1 MGERRTSWEGDSD
14 SEPDLFDR
22 YETFK
27 IVKVQ
32 DQRLG
37 ILYRLFQLGIFV
49 YILYTII
56 ADEGYLRKEPP
67 VNGAVRIS
75 LQAPSTLSAPPYCNN
90 PLPCIYWGANEI
102 QFPSDGAG
110 VAFVT
115 TRASVKRYPPP
126 TGCNF
131 LSPSSPTD
139 PCIFDAKTTP
149 FDFIANKSYIGDIE
163 NYTLMI
169 EHSIRGQ
176 TTSIAV
182 RNGIMDGKLMSADG
196 KTVIKEW
203 TNATRM
209 AENSEAD
216 GDIVTVSDLLQA
228 AGANL
233 EAPST
238 APGAAPGETY
248 RSSGIVIVIVIEY
261 TNVPFKKDEL
271 SYKYLPQVIDGNEYK
286 TVENLY
292 QSDGSYILKDRHGI
306 RFVFQQHGQ
315 IGEFNMIAL
324 LQNIVAGFAL
334 FGLAAII
341 VEFLMLKLLPEKQ
354 LYEEAKFEATDDI
367 DQMRKNKSHKL
378 DDDEESK

>member
-1 MGERRTSWEGDSD
+1 MKINISSF
-14 SEPDLFDR
+14 LQ

-37 ILYRLFQLGIFV
+37 ALYRLFQLAIFA

-56 ADEGYLRKEPP
+56 ANEGYLSKEPP
-67 VNGAVRIS
+67 VDGAVRIS
-75 LQAPSTLSAPPYCNN
+75 LQAPKTLSAPSYCSN

-110 VAFVT
+110 VAFIT
-115 TRASVKRYPPP
+115 TRASVTQYPPP

-131 LSPSSPTD
+131 LTPSSPSD
-139 PCIFDAKTTP
+139 ACIFNAKTTP
-149 FDFIANKSYIGDIE
+149 SNVIANKSYIGDIE
-163 NYTLMI
+163 DYTLMI
-169 EHSIRGQ
+169 EHSIRGKA
-176 TTSIAV
+176 TSIAV
-182 RNGIMDGKLMSADG
+182 RNGLMDGKLMSSDG

-209 AENSEAD
+209 ADNPSAD
-216 GDIVTVSDLLQA
+216 GDILKVSELLQA
-228 AGANL
+228 AGADL
-233 EAPST
+233 DAPST

-261 TNVPFKKDEL
+261 TNVPFKKNEL

-286 TVENLY
+286 TVESLY

-315 IGEFNMIAL
+315 IGEFNMISL

-334 FGLAAII
+334 FGLAGII
-341 VEFLMLKLLPEKQ
+341 VEFLMLKLLPEKE

-367 DQMRKNKSHKL
+367 DALRKHKAYHL
-378 DDDEESK
+378 DEESK